1 MSSGIKNCLFFLSV
15 MLFKQISTIFKFFKL
30 RQTITNFRETI
41 SAFVPLE
48 KETSY
53 NLSTFRPPCF
63 ILGKND
69 IKDLWTQREHFFS
82 GGKNETMKDLA
93 RILGKLYVVYNEV
106 ILKFEIHIFI
116 FFRYIIIKY
125 FHMLNY
131 SFILFRN
138 NNNIRTTFSNLT
150 LDS

>member
-1 MSSGIKNCLFFLSV
+1 MNYY
-15 MLFKQISTIFKFFKL
+15 IS
-30 RQTITNFRETI
+30 
-41 SAFVPLE
+41 
-48 KETSY
+48 
-53 NLSTFRPPCF
+53 
-63 ILGKND
+63 ILGKVNLLKAT
-69 IKDLWTQREHFFS
+69 IWEEFKVHNLLSYHSILISAGT
-82 GGKNETMKDLA
+82 GKSETKKDLA
-93 RILGKLYVVYNEV
+93 RTLGKLCVVSIEV

-138 NNNIRTTFSNLT
+138 NNNIRTALSNLT